1 MRVSPSPPRTW
12 RSTAPLLVAIGLAL
26 ALVGLAPTLQA
37 QAAGRAAAATEN
49 PLATRAAIAQMRAG
63 GNAIDAA
70 VTAALVG
77 GVVSPVSS
85 GIGGGGFA
93 LVWDATKKQPFLI
106 DFREMAPRG
115 IDVAAYEKRPFPL
128 AQGGRYTGV
137 PGELRGLYELHR
149 RFGKQK
155 WADDVAP
162 AIKLAKLGFPVERHV
177 AEMLRYFS
185 GKLKQDPGIASVFFP
200 GGKPAAAGRRVK
212 NPKLAATL
220 ERVAI
225 DGPKALY
232 TGPVADDLVKAAHA
246 HSGSLSLA
254 NLAAYKPVVRTPIH
268 VKWEGYDVY
277 TMSLP
282 SAGGMMLAQTLR
294 MYPRAYLKKLG
305 FNSGAYQHMI
315 AEALRASI
323 SDRMRF
329 LGDPAFQKVDMN
341 ALISPER
348 MKKRRARIALDRTHA
363 IPRFDLDEHGTHHL
377 VTADAAGNVVSLT
390 TTVNTVFGA
399 KYTGADSGVV
409 LNDEMNDFTKS
420 KDVAPFGLKQSP
432 NRPRPGARPISSMT
446 PTIVVKDGRAVLALG
461 GSGGTT
467 IATNVT
473 QMVLSVLVFGHTP
486 TQALAAR
493 RFYTPTHGRTML
505 LEKGVPAQ
513 VVKDLGW
520 RGEIVGNMPFTSSA
534 VQMIATDRN
543 GAKHPAADPRKHGS
557 ALAR

>member
-1 MRVSPSPPRTW
+1 MRRPQNW
-12 RSTAPLLVAIGLAL
+12 RPFAPLLAGLGLVL

-37 QAAGRAAAATEN
+37 QVAGRMAAATEN

-70 VTAALVG
+70 VTAVLVG

-85 GIGGGGFA
+85 GVGGGGFA
-93 LVWDATKKQPFLI
+93 MVWDAKTKQPFLI
-106 DFREMAPRG
+106 DFREVAPKG
-115 IDVAAYEKRPFPL
+115 IDVAAYEHRPFPL

-149 RFGKQK
+149 RFGKRK

-162 AIKLAKLGFPVERHV
+162 AIKLAKNGFAVAPHV
-177 AEMLRYFS
+177 AEMLRYFA
-185 GKLKQDPGIASVFFP
+185 GKLKHDPNIASEFFP
-200 GGKPAAAGRRVK
+200 GGNPAAAGRRVK
-212 NPKLAATL
+212 NEKLAATL
-220 ERVAI
+220 EKIAAE
-225 DGPKALY
+225 GPKALY
-232 TGPVADDLVKAAHA
+232 QGPIAADLVKAAHA
-246 HSGSLSLA
+246 HHGTLSLA
-254 NLAAYKPVVRTPIH
+254 DLQAYKPVVRTPIH

-282 SAGGMMLAQTLR
+282 SAGGMMLAQTLE

-305 FNSGAYQHMI
+305 FNSGAYQHML
-315 AEALRASI
+315 AEAMRASI

-341 ALISPER
+341 ALIAPER
-348 MKKRRARIALDRTHA
+348 MKKRRGRVALDRTHA

-399 KYTGADSGVV
+399 KYTGAKSGVV
-409 LNDEMNDFTKS
+409 LNDEMNDFTAQKA
-420 KDVAPFGLKQSP
+420 VAPFGLKQSP

-446 PTIVVKDGRAVLALG
+446 PTIIVKDGRVVLALG

-473 QMVLSVLVFGHTP
+473 QMVLSVLAFDHTP
-486 TQALAAR
+486 KQALAAR

-505 LEKGVPAQ
+505 LEKGVPAK
-513 VVKDLGW
+513 VVKDLRW
-520 RGEIVGNMPFTSSA
+520 RGEVVGKMPFTSSA
-534 VQMIATDRN
+534 VQMIAIDKSGT
-543 GAKHPAADPRKHGS
+543 KHPAADPRKHGS
-557 ALAR
+557 AMAR